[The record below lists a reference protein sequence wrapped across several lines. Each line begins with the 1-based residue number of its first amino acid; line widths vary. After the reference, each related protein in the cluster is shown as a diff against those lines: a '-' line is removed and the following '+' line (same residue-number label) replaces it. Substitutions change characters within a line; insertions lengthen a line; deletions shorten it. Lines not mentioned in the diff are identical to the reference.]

1 MASTCALN
9 QEGRDSSPEAQEAFI
24 QFIDIDYVA
33 LDLVLNQAIASAT
46 PKARAV
52 ADVKIGK
59 ANVIL
64 NLL

>member
-33 LDLVLNQAIASAT
+33 LDLVLDQAIKRNAKST
-46 PKARAV
+46 SCRRCK
-52 ADVKIGK
+52 DWESKC
-59 ANVIL
+59 NS
-64 NLL
+64 